1 MAHQMI
7 KFVRDRGA
15 AAGAEF
21 ALIVV
26 VFAGLLLGIID
37 FGRALWEYNE
47 AQKACQVGA
56 RFAVVNNMV
65 APGLHAWDGMNDGG
79 LAEGQSIPLNAI
91 TPNPVVCDSAG
102 CNGGFGY
109 DSNAYNAIYDA
120 MAAHYP
126 RLGSSGTPNPNAD
139 VQVSYTNVGRC
150 FAGRNLVGPDYC
162 PLVTVSI
169 QGLQFDFST
178 PLIGGFFPFEF
189 PRCSASLV
197 GEDYQT
203 CSDGVSQPPCL

>member
-1 MAHQMI
+1 MAHSLI
-7 KFVRDRGA
+7 GILRDRRG

-65 APGLHAWDGMNDGG
+65 ASDLYAWDGVADGG
-79 LAEGQSIPLNAI
+79 LVAGQPIPVSEI
-91 TPNPVVCDSAG
+91 SPNPTTCDDSGCSAW
-102 CNGGFGY
+102 GY
-109 DSNAYNAIYDA
+109 DSDAYDAIYNA

-126 RLGSSGTPNPNAD
+126 RLGSASNPNSQAI
-139 VQVSYTNVGRC
+139 VEVTYEHIGRG
-150 FAGRNLVGPDYC
+150 FAGNVLGPDVW
-162 PLVTVSI
+162 PLTTVSI
-169 QGLQFDFST
+169 RGLQFEFST
-178 PLIGGFFPFEF
+178 PLIGNVLPFEF
-189 PRCSASLV
+189 PKCSASLI

-203 CSDGVSQPPCL
+203 CSDGVSQPPCS

>member
-7 KFVRDRGA
+7 RFARDCGA

-47 AQKACQVGA
+47 AGKACQVGA

-65 APGLHAWDGMNDGG
+65 APGLYAWDGINDGG
-79 LAEGQSIPLNAI
+79 LNEGQSIPLGAI
-91 TPNPVVCDSAG
+91 SPNPVICDDTS
-102 CNGGFGY
+102 CTGGFGY
-109 DSNAYNAIYDA
+109 DSVAYDAIYDA

-126 RLGSSGTPNPNAD
+126 RLGTSSNPNPTAD
-139 VQVSYTNVGRC
+139 VQVAYTNVGRC
-150 FAGRNLVGPDYC
+150 FAGNPIGPDFC

-169 QGLQFDFST
+169 QGLQFEFST
-178 PLIGGFFPFEF
+178 PLIGAVLPFEF

-203 CSDGVSQPPCL
+203 CSDGVSQPPCP